1 MNKKRILIGAA
12 VITGAL
18 IFAAYFWLRGA
29 QIVDFKPP
37 IEAADSYFS
46 TLKQGH
52 ADLALASYS
61 SEFRAKYG
69 VKWLQLLSG
78 LQDRFGVV
86 TSADLKESSIVPMSG
101 VGCTLLIYD
110 VRRGSFSTVENLIFC
125 PDKSAG
131 PLIVGHQ
138 QTRLDTGQQ
147 VAAGATVHRVGVHAP

>member
-1 MNKKRILIGAA
+1 MDIKPA
-12 VITGAL
+12 VA
-18 IFAAYFWLRGA
+18 
-29 QIVDFKPP
+29 
-37 IEAADSYFS
+37 AADNYFS

-52 ADLALASYS
+52 ADLALATYS

-69 VKWLQLLSG
+69 EKWLQLLSG

-86 TSADLKESSIVPMSG
+86 TSVELKESSIVPMSG
-101 VGCTLLIYD
+101 VGCSLLIYD

-131 PLIVGHQ
+131 SLIVGHQ

-147 VAAGATVHRVGVHAP
+147 VAAGVTVHRAGVHVP